1 MDQPRPTVFVTR
13 DLTTGENILQAGW
26 AKRGAVLLDRLQVD
40 GRHITLR
47 RRDGSVDELEQG
59 EFRCTTY
66 RNSSKRRIFVIK
78 TTDGRKISFM
88 EMDGMLSAE
97 EWDTIADEVL
107 AAQPSQIAG
116 LFLQAGW
123 SIVIGML
130 AAALATGFVGGMF
143 HLKEEQLKFSAPL
156 SLGMMAVWSVIVWL
170 VLQRL
175 RRGRQFR

>member
-1 MDQPRPTVFVTR
+1 MEQPTRHSFVTR
-13 DLTTGENILQAGW
+13 DLTTGESVLQAGW
-26 AKRGAVLLDRLQVD
+26 AKRGSVLLDRLSVN
-40 GRHITLR
+40 GPHITVRL
-47 RRDGSVDELEQG
+47 RDGSIEELLQG

-78 TTDGRKISFM
+78 TKDGRKISFA

-107 AAQPSQIAG
+107 AATPSQFAG
-116 LFLQAGW
+116 LFLLGGW

-130 AAALATGFVGGMF
+130 LAAFATGLVGAMF

-156 SLGMMAVWSVIVWL
+156 SLGMMAGWSVIVWL
-170 VLQRL
+170 VLQWL